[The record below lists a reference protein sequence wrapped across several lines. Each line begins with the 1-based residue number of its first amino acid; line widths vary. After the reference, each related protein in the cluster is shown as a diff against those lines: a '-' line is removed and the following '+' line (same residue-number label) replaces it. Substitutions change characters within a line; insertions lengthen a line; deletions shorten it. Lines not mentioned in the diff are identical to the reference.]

1 MGTRTDDASPCTP
14 APRPVAGARRLPPRV
29 HPMHRFSPAPS
40 GSGRRRARL
49 RAGVTLAALGL
60 AAGGLRAAPPAAGS
74 APEAAGVVRLPPY
87 ELDAVEPPWAV
98 DNRTGLTSI
107 LLPPADAMTTMADA
121 LRAYPGVHVDQ
132 PGGPGGRSS
141 LYLRGGE
148 ENYTIVL
155 LDGVPVN
162 NGTDS
167 RGGGFDFGT
176 LDANEFPAVEIVR
189 GPVSARYGPE
199 ALAGVIK
206 LTSDVLGPPGG
217 SVAGAGAG
225 TRGQAM
231 AYAETS
237 ARQDGTT
244 AAASF
249 HWSEDG
255 RRADGNFAR
264 HEAVAA
270 GASGQSRSLEWRASV
285 RHDWTESASFPDD
298 SGGPQFAVLRA
309 LEERWGSTTT
319 ADLEVLSPEARSS
332 GVKWR
337 LRTWGAW
344 LHAHDDAPAVAPGVR
359 DPAGLPASLEATTL
373 QRVGF
378 AAEGA
383 VEAGA
388 DGTLAM
394 GLDGQSE
401 DGRSNAALVYGPFA
415 FPASFAAMRN
425 RVGAFGEYTW
435 RPAAGWLVEPSL
447 RVDEYR
453 QAGARLTPRLGVR
466 VPLAASTVLRLNA
479 GTGFKPPSFY
489 ALSNPLVGNPALRP
503 EKAQTADAGIER
515 LFGSRGTLDLGFFS
529 SRFRDGIDFDPG
541 PPPRLV
547 NRSQIRSDGLEASVR
562 WKAGDTLELG
572 GTGTYADARSEPG
585 GGRLRGRPR
594 TEGSVHVAWTPVK
607 TLAIA
612 ASLVAVG
619 QVLDSSVPTGDILL
633 PDWHRL
639 DLSARLQLRPGVSV
653 LAAVENALDER
664 YDEAVGVP
672 SPGVRWRA
680 GISARF

>member
-1 MGTRTDDASPCTP
+1 MGTRVDHGGRCSPV
-14 APRPVAGARRLPPRV
+14 PRRTAGARMNPPTAN
-29 HPMHRFSPAPS
+29 PGDDSGPAPAIP
-40 GSGRRRARL
+40 GRR
-49 RAGVTLAALGL
+49 AGRPGAWLAGLTLVAA
-60 AAGGLRAAPPAAGS
+60 ALRAAPPAPV
-74 APEAAGVVRLPPY
+74 APPDSAGVVTLPPY
-87 ELDAVEPPWAV
+87 ELDAVEPPWAT
-98 DNRTGLTSI
+98 DTRTASTSVFF
-107 LLPPADAMTTMADA
+107 PASDAMATLADS
-121 LRAYPGVHVDQ
+121 LRAYPGLQVDQ

-176 LDANEFPAVEIVR
+176 LDADEFSSVQIVR

-217 SVAGAGAG
+217 SVAGIGAG
-225 TRGQAM
+225 SHGEAQ
-231 AYAETS
+231 AYAGTS
-237 ARQDGTT
+237 AQQGGMT
-244 AAASF
+244 AAASV
-249 HWSEDG
+249 HWSQDG

-270 GASGQSRSLEWRASV
+270 GVTGQGRRMEWRASV
-285 RHDWTESASFPDD
+285 RYGWTDSAAFPDD
-298 SGGPQFAVLRA
+298 SGGSRLAVLRS

-319 ADLEVLSPEARSS
+319 AALELLSPEVRSS

-344 LHAHDDAPAVAPGVR
+344 LHAHDNSPGVAPGLR

-373 QRVGF
+373 QRLGF

-383 VEAGA
+383 VDVGA
-388 DGTLAM
+388 TATLAA
-394 GLDGQSE
+394 GVDGQSE
-401 DGRSNAALVYGPFA
+401 DGRSDASLIYGPVA
-415 FPASFAAMRN
+415 FPGSFAAIRE
-425 RVGAFGEYTW
+425 RIGAFGDYTW
-435 RPAAGWLVEPSL
+435 RPAAGWLIEPSV
-447 RVDEYR
+447 RVDAFRHY
-453 QAGARLTPRLGVR
+453 GARLTPRLGIRIPV
-466 VPLAASTVLRLNA
+466 AADTVLRMNA

-489 ALSNPLVGNPALRP
+489 AVSNPLVGNPALRP
-503 EKAQTADAGIER
+503 EQSQTVDAGIER
-515 LFGSRGTLDLGFFS
+515 QLGGGRGTLELGAFS
-529 SRFRDGIDFDPG
+529 SRYRDGIDFDPG

-547 NRSQIRSDGLEASVR
+547 NRSRIRSDGLEASLR
-562 WKAGDTLELG
+562 LRAGDALELDC
-572 GTGTYADARSEPG
+572 TGTYADVRSEPG

-594 TEGSVHVAWTPVK
+594 PKGAVRATLTP
-607 TLAIA
+607 LQGIAIA

-619 QVLDSSVPTGDILL
+619 RVLDSSVPTGDVLL

-639 DLSARLQLRPGVSV
+639 DLSARLEVRRGVSV
-653 LAAVENALDER
+653 MAGIENVLNAR
-664 YDEAVGVP
+664 YEEAVGVP
-672 SPGVRWRA
+672 SPGVRWR
-680 GISARF
+680 GGLEARF